1 MTTPGLTD
9 VRQPDLLLRTARW
22 FVLVSALSGLALE
35 AWLGAR
41 ELPML
46 LWMPV
51 VTLVACGVLARVH
64 EPAAF
69 ALPLAVAFVVPVIFN
84 ATLGRFFHAY
94 HVVWFG
100 AMLGAV
106 IGARGSW
113 IRWSVPSAWVFPLAL
128 WAMVVATAWPIV
140 VARETDFTLAWL
152 TRVYHM
158 ANSNLGGP
166 PPVVA
171 VWVINCALT
180 LLGGLLWF
188 DRLFAY
194 AADWRTFRRWVLY
207 SLAVG
212 AIASAL
218 LGTYQGLI
226 DVAFL
231 NGHQWPELRR
241 AGGGLIDAD
250 GFGASAGF
258 LSSAF
263 VALAASGG
271 PVALTVGALGALAS
285 WGGLW
290 SSGSRMALLGGLIGL
305 AGIGL
310 ATLRASWAGRARYL
324 IVAGAVVAA
333 VGLTAFAR
341 MEWSTASPVARA
353 MEDLPA
359 PNRAALVAFVRDQ
372 LFDRGAPYGTAT
384 VRMFLE
390 SPLVGVGIGTFN
402 GVFPDYALML
412 AGKRFS
418 FDNAQSWYRQQF
430 AEMGLLGVTGWLI
443 WLATVAWL
451 LWRTRGGPGRVFA
464 GAVVKS
470 ALFAMAIVT
479 AVSLPTQDSF
489 VALLPWLL
497 VFWYLKVSPDATAKL
512 TSWQGLR
519 PSVTGAIVWIWAV
532 VFGLLSLSFGLHD
545 YRPSM
550 RAVRANWPYT
560 AGFYDMEEEPADHSR
575 FQWTDGHAVQTV
587 PVRGPWLKI
596 TLSGGPPDMAELPVR
611 LRIYRRYEPIVDVRR
626 SSPEGMTWYVA
637 AGDDR
642 QMIIGID
649 TSRTWIPTGAD
660 RRELGVRVEDWTFVD
675 SPPSGANVIR

>member
-1 MTTPGLTD
+1 MM
-9 VRQPDLLLRTARW
+9 VTARW
-22 FVLVSALSGLALE
+22 FVLVSALAGLALE

-51 VTLVACGVLARVH
+51 VSLVSCAVLARFH
-64 EPAAF
+64 ERAAF
-69 ALPLAVAFVVPVIFN
+69 ALPLSVAFVVPVIFL
-84 ATLGRFFHAY
+84 ATIGRFFHAY

-100 AMLGAV
+100 AMLGAI

-113 IRWSVPSAWVFPLAL
+113 RGWSLPRAWVLPIAL

-140 VARETDFTLAWL
+140 VARESDFTLAWL

-158 ANSNLGGP
+158 ANSNIGGP

-194 AADWRTFRRWVLY
+194 AADRRQFVRWVVLPL
-207 SLAVG
+207 SIG
-212 AIASAL
+212 AIASGL
-218 LGTYQGLI
+218 LGTYQGVV
-226 DVAFL
+226 DVEFL

-250 GFGASAGF
+250 GFGAGAGF

-263 VALAASGG
+263 VALAAAGG
-271 PVALTVGALGALAS
+271 PVALVIGALGAVAS

-290 SSGSRMALLGGLIGL
+290 ASGSRMALLGGLIGA
-305 AGIGL
+305 AGVGV
-310 ATLRASWAGRARYL
+310 ATVRALWAGRARYL
-324 IVAGAVVAA
+324 IAVGGLAVV
-333 VGLTAFAR
+333 VGLAVFAR
-341 MEWSTASPVARA
+341 IEWSTASPIARA
-353 MEDLPA
+353 VEDLPA
-359 PNRAALVAFVRDQ
+359 PNREALAAFVRDQ

-384 VRMFLE
+384 VRMFRE
-390 SPLVGVGIGTFN
+390 SPLVGIGIGTFN
-402 GVFPDYALML
+402 GVFPDYAVML
-412 AGKRFS
+412 VGKRFS

-430 AEMGLLGVTGWLI
+430 AEMGLLGVVGWLL
-443 WLATVAWL
+443 WLGSVAWL
-451 LWRTRGGPGRVFA
+451 LLRTRGATGSVFA
-464 GAVVKS
+464 GTVVKS
-470 ALFAMAIVT
+470 SLVAIAVVT

-489 VALLPWLL
+489 VALLPWLM
-497 VFWYLKVSPDATAKL
+497 VFWYLQLSPDAMARL
-512 TSWQGLR
+512 QAWRAPR
-519 PSVTGAIVWIWAV
+519 PAVSGAIVWTWAI
-532 VFGLLSLSFGLHD
+532 VFGVLSVSFGMRY

-560 AGFYDMEEEPADHSR
+560 AGFYDMEEEALDHSL

-587 PVRGPWLKI
+587 PVKGPWLKI
-596 TLSGGPPDMAELPVR
+596 TISGGPPDIAEQPVR
-611 LRIYRRYEPIVDVRR
+611 LVIKRRYATIVDVVR

-637 AGDDR
+637 AGADR

-649 TSRTWIPTGAD
+649 TSRTWQPTGAD
-660 RRELGVRVEDWTFVD
+660 RRELGVRVENWSFVD
-675 SPPSGANVIR
+675 EPPPGATVIR